1 MNPCFMAII
10 NDYRH
15 TTLSVAPVFDRS

>member
-1 MNPCFMAII
+1 MAII